1 MVHAINYRISPYWN
15 LNRGVFIPERLN
27 LVCWWNILHIVTVWS
42 FVSSSRC
49 FFFGDISSKRNPAAY
64 LKYISTLYYYYQKE
78 YCMINN
84 SESPTKTEL
93 PIVVNTPGW
102 VKGMLLYII
111 ISFFSL
117 NICFLLLVWLWYV
130 DMNAV

>member
-1 MVHAINYRISPYWN
+1 
-15 LNRGVFIPERLN
+15 
-27 LVCWWNILHIVTVWS
+27 
-42 FVSSSRC
+42 
-49 FFFGDISSKRNPAAY
+49 
-64 LKYISTLYYYYQKE
+64 
-78 YCMINN
+78 MINN

-117 NICFLLLVWLWYV
+117 NICFLLLVWL
-130 DMNAV
+130 